1 MEIQPVNLPE
11 LAAVILGM
19 MMVLIPIM
27 GATVRFAARPLVEA
41 LVMSGLLEKRTT
53 PVSPEATPE
62 LGRLTRRVLEL
73 EQELAQLK
81 AGTASDLP
89 LADLRRL
96 RG

>member
-41 LVMSGLLEKRTT
+41 LMMSGLLEKRTAT
-53 PVSPEATPE
+53 PESTPE
-62 LGRLTRRVLEL
+62 LGLTRRVVEL

-81 AGTASDLP
+81 AGAPADLP

>member
-41 LVMSGLLEKRTT
+41 LMMSGLLEKRTGT
-53 PVSPEATPE
+53 TESTPE
-62 LGRLTRRVLEL
+62 LGRLTRRVVEL

-81 AGTASDLP
+81 AGAPSGDLP
-89 LADLRRL
+89 MADLRRL

>member
-41 LVMSGLLEKRTT
+41 LMMSGLLEKRTAT
-53 PVSPEATPE
+53 PESTPE
-62 LGRLTRRVLEL
+62 LGRLTRRVVEL

-81 AGTASDLP
+81 AGAPADLP